1 MCFGFHFYVNISV
14 LSLACVTVSAL
25 NLDFVD
31 PYIIVVFYFSF
42 PFELVDHIDSV
53 EFFIVLLSAL
63 EADQ

>member
-42 PFELVDHIDSV
+42 PFELVDHISV
-53 EFFIVLLSAL
+53 EFSAL
-63 EADQ
+63 ETQQGNSFA